1 MWIGVCHLIFCCCTV
16 ALLSQFEKLHS
27 LFDHRIKIHYTTYTM
42 PPKQKKTIQHSHKL
56 LISKQKLSST
66 QDKHF
71 LYELPIEIFDKI
83 YYIEVYM
90 ENGSF
95 FDLSKLLSNNEEVA

>member
-1 MWIGVCHLIFCCCTV
+1 MKNYT
-16 ALLSQFEKLHS
+16 LSLTNELKFYIPQTLVSASK
-27 LFDHRIKIHYTTYTM
+27 T
-42 PPKQKKTIQHSHKL
+42 KTIQHSHKL
-56 LISKQKLSST
+56 KISKQKLSFT

-71 LYELPIEIFDKI
+71 LYELPIEIFDEI